1 MGTTQR
7 KHCTDFKTKRLSRL
21 LSRHYDTEL
30 AKAGLK
36 TTQFTLLSHLVLQG
50 AMTQGEL
57 AQKMGLEPSTLT
69 RNLKLLMDKEWVTHE
84 LGSDARIRLISITA
98 TGEAKQREADQFWR
112 IAQKTINSILGKE
125 RVEALNSLLDQCAS
139 LLGEYRARKY

>member
-1 MGTTQR
+1 MGIKKH
-7 KHCTDFKTKRLSRL
+7 KHCTDFKAKRLSRL

-36 TTQFTLLSHLVLQG
+36 TTQFTLLSHLVLLG

-69 RNLKLLMDKEWVTHE
+69 RNLKLLMDKGWVTQA
-84 LGSDARIRLISITA
+84 LGSDGRVRLVSITA
-98 TGEAKQREADQFWR
+98 AGEAKQQEADQFWKL
-112 IAQKTINSILGKE
+112 AQKTINSILGKE

-139 LLGEYRARKY
+139 LLGEYGTRED